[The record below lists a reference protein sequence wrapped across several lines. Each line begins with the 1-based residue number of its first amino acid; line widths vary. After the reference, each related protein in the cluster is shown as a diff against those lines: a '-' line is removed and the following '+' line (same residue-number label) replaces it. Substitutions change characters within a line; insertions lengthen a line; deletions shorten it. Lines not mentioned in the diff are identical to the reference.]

1 MPITPGNPFRGRH
14 YSGEVI
20 LLAVAVVHDIRWRMS
35 MWVTVEDPEVL
46 VEPYVFPT
54 RTVRRNANP
63 DAGLLPERG
72 NCEVLEAGSATVQI
86 RH

>member
-46 VEPYVFPT
+46 VEPYVFPPKT
-54 RTVRRNANP
+54 FRNLNRETPSAATSLAASCGCSVLTAN
-63 DAGLLPERG
+63 
-72 NCEVLEAGSATVQI
+72 
-86 RH
+86 